1 MSDEIH
7 ADLNRRLA
15 CVRGHLAATIR
26 MIELGEDDL
35 AVVHQLQAVRGA
47 LTQIQV
53 RLLRVWLSECSDR
66 MQQPDTVRQIKRE
79 LSAILKIQKG
89 NTTS

>member
-35 AVVHQLQAVRGA
+35 AVVHQLLAVRGA
-47 LTQIQV
+47 LNQIQV
-53 RLLRVWLSECSDR
+53 RLLRAQADIWLRESDGLQRIECDL
-66 MQQPDTVRQIKRE
+66 TE
-79 LSAILKIQKG
+79 ILKCRR
-89 NTTS
+89 

>member
-1 MSDEIH
+1 MPDETR

-35 AVVHQLQAVRGA
+35 AVAQQIRAVRGA
-47 LTQIQV
+47 LTQIQIH
-53 RLLRVWLSECSDR
+53 LLRAWAAQWLQEPADPQQIECDL
-66 MQQPDTVRQIKRE
+66 TE
-79 LSAILKIQKG
+79 ILKCRR
-89 NTTS
+89 